1 MEGYRLS
8 PQQRRLWLLRQAN
21 PADRY
26 YAQADIEIATDLAVS
41 EVWAAL
47 DHVSQR
53 HEVLRTVLRSLPG
66 VDIPLQVIDERPLLA
81 RTHHDLSRLGE
92 AGWPEVWEAL
102 RADRAREPFDLAAGP
117 LLRADLAALPGG
129 RSRLLL
135 TLPAGCADTVSLHLL
150 VAEVQQYCSTGSV
163 SGAEEDVLQY
173 ADAAEWQLDLL
184 MADETAAG
192 RAFWEQRSAE
202 VPVTEPLPYEQ
213 SGGEAEFRPAAHPL
227 ALGPDLA
234 GAARALARQAEVPL
248 RTVMLTAWQ
257 LLFRRIAGEDMP
269 VAVVGANRPHEE
281 MRGAVGVFAQ
291 TLPRRA
297 PAAEGRSFSDLL
309 RETELGVREL
319 LGRQEF
325 RDAAAPGGAPVARLA
340 FDWVEPE
347 PVGPDDTWR
356 LVAAAAYAEPFS
368 LRLAG
373 AETGDRLDLS
383 LHYNASLLTGD
394 QVGRLAEMYLHL
406 LTAAV
411 DEPRTDCM
419 RLPLAGPA
427 ERQRVLAA
435 ATATPAGQAVPPRCV
450 HELFEEQ
457 AVRTPTATAVVAE
470 DGMLSYREVDE
481 RANRLAHRLRRLEVR
496 PESPVGLLA
505 TRSVDFVVGLLGI
518 MKAGGAYLPL
528 DPALPAARR
537 SELLAQAGARV
548 LVAGPADLDG
558 AAGDVAVVDPRSPAV
573 AGEPVDRPGGGARP
587 ENLAY
592 AIFTSGSTGVPKA
605 VGVSHGSLAGYV
617 AGVGARLGLPGGSRY
632 AVVSTLAADLGH
644 TVVFPALCSGG
655 TLHVVPL
662 DVAVDPVALAGYFG
676 RFPVDCLKVTPSHLR
691 ALLDGGGA
699 AGVLPSGV
707 LVLGGEVS
715 DWELVGR
722 VGGLVPSCRV
732 VNHYGPTE
740 TTVGALSFEVGGS
753 VGGAGSVPIGSAL
766 GSARVYVLDE
776 WLRPVPVW
784 ASGEV
789 FVGGGGVA
797 RGYLGRAGLTA
808 ERFVAD
814 PFGGPGARMYRTGD
828 RARRLADGSLV
839 FLGRVDDQ
847 VKVRGFR
854 VEPGEVEGVLR
865 RCAGVREVVVV
876 ARADG
881 AGVVRLVAFG
891 VWGAGVG
898 EGELRA
904 HCAGLLPE
912 YMVPSVF
919 VGLERLPLTGNGKV
933 DRRAL
938 PEVVFGGAS
947 AVFEAARGP
956 VEVALAG
963 VWAGVLG
970 VERVGRDDD
979 FFALGGDSILSIQVV
994 ARAARAGLALTP
1006 KLMFRFPT
1014 IAELAGQLS
1023 PGAVPAQ
1030 VDQGAVSGPVPLTP
1044 IQRWFLE
1051 AEPSSPHHY
1060 NQAMLLR
1067 SRGPLDTDGL
1077 EEALRVVVTHHDAL
1091 RLRLLRDG
1099 DGGWSLENAGPE
1111 ALEAPVL
1118 TVADLSGLPPQER
1131 SAQTQALAERLQTGM
1146 DLASGCL
1153 LKAACLKLG
1162 EDGDRLL
1169 LVVHHLAVDGVSW
1182 RILLDDLATAY
1193 EQAAGGLP
1201 VRLPA
1206 RTTAFRTWAERL
1218 ATRAESAELLAQLPY
1233 WTRTLASV
1241 PAAGRLRGEPGRHGE
1256 AETAATVLSPEAT
1269 AQLLRSPGGH
1279 SALELLLAALGRAV
1293 AEWTGEPDTVID
1305 LESHGRDTDRA
1316 DVDLS
1321 RTVGWFTTLYPLRL
1335 TALAEDSP
1343 AEVVRRT
1350 AERLAELAALPD
1362 TGAGF
1367 GLLRYGRVGAETA
1380 GLRSLP
1386 APALR
1391 FNYLGQMSD
1400 GGPDGPFELS
1410 LESTG
1415 PTVDPQG
1422 RRPYLVDVTAVVV
1435 AGRLRISWSYNPA
1448 LHRSGEIEELAERCL
1463 GELRALATAGP
1474 AAVPEHGPADPAFAE
1489 SGLGEEELGGL
1500 LDQLDDL
1507 LMGDD
1512 EV

>member
-1 MEGYRLS
+1 MVPICRWI
-8 PQQRRLWLLRQAN
+8 PPCRRR
-21 PADRY
+21 
-26 YAQADIEIATDLAVS
+26 AVPS
-41 EVWAAL
+41 CWA
-47 DHVSQR
+47 
-53 HEVLRTVLRSLPG
+53 G
-66 VDIPLQVIDERPLLA
+66 A
-81 RTHHDLSRLGE
+81 RIVVT
-92 AGWPEVWEAL
+92 
-102 RADRAREPFDLAAGP
+102 
-117 LLRADLAALPGG
+117 
-129 RSRLLL
+129 
-135 TLPAGCADTVSLHLL
+135 
-150 VAEVQQYCSTGSV
+150 
-163 SGAEEDVLQY
+163 
-173 ADAAEWQLDLL
+173 
-184 MADETAAG
+184 
-192 RAFWEQRSAE
+192 SAE
-202 VPVTEPLPYEQ
+202 
-213 SGGEAEFRPAAHPL
+213 H
-227 ALGPDLA
+227 
-234 GAARALARQAEVPL
+234 
-248 RTVMLTAWQ
+248 
-257 LLFRRIAGEDMP
+257 
-269 VAVVGANRPHEE
+269 
-281 MRGAVGVFAQ
+281 
-291 TLPRRA
+291 
-297 PAAEGRSFSDLL
+297 
-309 RETELGVREL
+309 
-319 LGRQEF
+319 
-325 RDAAAPGGAPVARLA
+325 
-340 FDWVEPE
+340 
-347 PVGPDDTWR
+347 
-356 LVAAAAYAEPFS
+356 
-368 LRLAG
+368 
-373 AETGDRLDLS
+373 
-383 LHYNASLLTGD
+383 
-394 QVGRLAEMYLHL
+394 
-406 LTAAV
+406 
-411 DEPRTDCM
+411 
-419 RLPLAGPA
+419 AGPA
-427 ERQRVLAA
+427 APDRVVVRLDADHALIAA
-435 ATATPAGQAVPPRCV
+435 HSAEEPAG
-450 HELFEEQ
+450 
-457 AVRTPTATAVVAE
+457 
-470 DGMLSYREVDE
+470 
-481 RANRLAHRLRRLEVR
+481 
-496 PESPVGLLA
+496 
-505 TRSVDFVVGLLGI
+505 
-518 MKAGGAYLPL
+518 
-528 DPALPAARR
+528 
-537 SELLAQAGARV
+537 RV
-548 LVAGPADLDG
+548 SDDQ
-558 AAGDVAVVDPRSPAV
+558 
-573 AGEPVDRPGGGARP
+573 
-587 ENLAY
+587 LAY

-1014 IAELAGQLS
+1014 IAELAPQVRAAS
-1023 PGAVPAQ
+1023 GAAVA
-1030 VDQGAVSGPVPLTP
+1030 DQGVASGPVPLTP

-1051 AEPSSPHHY
+1051 AEPSSPQHY
-1060 NQAMLLR
+1060 NQAVLLGAPR
-1067 SRGPLDTDGL
+1067 PLDPRAL

-1099 DGGWSLENAGPE
+1099 DGGWSLENAGLE
-1111 ALEAPVL
+1111 ALDRPLSATVDLSE
-1118 TVADLSGLPPQER
+1118 VADAER
-1131 SAQTQALAERLQTGM
+1131 PAAIEALATRVQTAV
-1146 DLASGCL
+1146 DLTAGCVL
-1153 LKAACLKLG
+1153 RAVRFTFG
-1162 EDGDRLL
+1162 GGQDRLL

-1201 VRLPA
+1201 PAGQDHRLP
-1206 RTTAFRTWAERL
+1206 
-1218 ATRAESAELLAQLPY
+1218 
-1233 WTRTLASV
+1233 
-1241 PAAGRLRGEPGRHGE
+1241 H
-1256 AETAATVLSPEAT
+1256 
-1269 AQLLRSPGGH
+1269 
-1279 SALELLLAALGRAV
+1279 LGRA
-1293 AEWTGEPDTVID
+1293 
-1305 LESHGRDTDRA
+1305 
-1316 DVDLS
+1316 
-1321 RTVGWFTTLYPLRL
+1321 
-1335 TALAEDSP
+1335 
-1343 AEVVRRT
+1343 
-1350 AERLAELAALPD
+1350 
-1362 TGAGF
+1362 TGA
-1367 GLLRYGRVGAETA
+1367 
-1380 GLRSLP
+1380 
-1386 APALR
+1386 
-1391 FNYLGQMSD
+1391 
-1400 GGPDGPFELS
+1400 
-1410 LESTG
+1410 
-1415 PTVDPQG
+1415 
-1422 RRPYLVDVTAVVV
+1422 
-1435 AGRLRISWSYNPA
+1435 
-1448 LHRSGEIEELAERCL
+1448 
-1463 GELRALATAGP
+1463 LRALGGAAGGTRLLEGGVGRSGPCRPARRRRAVGQHPRQRRDGDHRARRRGDRGP
-1474 AAVPEHGPADPAFAE
+1474 AAPGRRRRGHAGHAADRPGPDDRGLDRRAAGGP
-1489 SGLGEEELGGL
+1489 GLGGPRP
-1500 LDQLDDL
+1500 
-1507 LMGDD
+1507 
-1512 EV
+1512 